1 MDLLVEVL
9 GTLFVFGA
17 LWRVRGRGEGGPCR
31 TVGELQILNGGILL
45 LEFLKVYSLVLA
57 SGDTHGKS
65 GKGYEDHPAHGY
77 LLWDF
82 FGWAADGQSAS
93 C

>member
-1 MDLLVEVL
+1 MVGSFRLLVRLVTLSGLNLVVELL
-9 GTLFVFGA
+9 GTLFVFVA
-17 LWRVRGRGEGGPCR
+17 LRRVGGRGEGRPCR

-65 GKGYEDHPAHGY
+65 GKGY
-77 LLWDF
+77 
-82 FGWAADGQSAS
+82 
-93 C
+93 